1 MGKYKTKAI
10 QVDLGIFRH
19 IQAYAARHIQA
30 YSKPFLSLHIQTP
43 GIFRTL
49 TNSEPE
55 AYSEPWFI
63 QNPGIFRTRGIFRSL
78 VYSEPW
84 GVWWK

>member
-19 IQAYAARHIQA
+19 IQTYAARHIQA
-30 YSKPFLSLHIQTP
+30 YSKPFLSLTYSDPWHIQNLDKFRTR

-49 TNSEPE
+49 ESSEPE
-55 AYSEPWFI
+55 AYSEPW
-63 QNPGIFRTRGIFRSL
+63 
-78 VYSEPW
+78 